1 MTASCNF
8 SKTFNQASAGRP
20 AYPAPFSL
28 RLTFEERAI
37 LERKA
42 GDMALGAYIRAELL
56 SDRHAPRRTRQK
68 RPVKDQQALAKLLS
82 ELGSSRLSS
91 NLNQLARA
99 ANSGSFPVTP
109 DTEHALQNACEA
121 V

>member
-42 GDMALGAYIRAELL
+42 GD
-56 SDRHAPRRTRQK
+56 
-68 RPVKDQQALAKLLS
+68 
-82 ELGSSRLSS
+82 
-91 NLNQLARA
+91 RA
-99 ANSGSFPVTP
+99 A
-109 DTEHALQNACEA
+109 
-121 V
+121 